1 MTPAKLSWSSS
12 DNSVARVNDDG
23 VIEAREVG
31 TAIIKA
37 TAGEQTAE
45 IAVTV
50 VANPDSETHDES
62 ESTGAEPEE
71 DAAPPEG
78 TAGTGEDAAA
88 PEENTDAP
96 AEGEGETT
104 TE

>member
-1 MTPAKLSWSSS
+1 
-12 DNSVARVNDDG
+12 VARVNDQG

-50 VANPDSETHDES
+50 VANPDSEAHDES

-71 DAAPPEG
+71 GATPPEG

-88 PEENTDAP
+88 PEENADTPSEGDGTTA
-96 AEGEGETT
+96 AE
-104 TE
+104 